1 MSKPTITLN
10 CDMGESYGHWKMG
23 NDTEVMPLIDMANIA
38 CGFHASDP
46 KTMANTIKLA
56 IQYDVKIGAHP
67 SYPDILGFGRRTIPM
82 DSDELTY
89 SLIYQVGALKAMCE
103 SFNSELSYIKPHGAL
118 YNDMVKDLSIFE
130 SVVDAASCFG
140 VPLMMLAHPNTE
152 PFLDIADRY
161 EVPLL
166 FEAFADRAYQDDGT
180 LAPRNHQGAV
190 HTEADVVINQ
200 VEQLVQHGRVE
211 TIDGQIISIDAD
223 TVCVHGDN
231 PQALAILQ
239 ELRDLI
245 GD

>member
-10 CDMGESYGHWKMG
+10 CDMGESYGHWTMG

-140 VPLMMLAHPNTE
+140 VPLMMLAHTNTE

-166 FEAFADRAYQDDGT
+166 FEAFADRAYQGDGT
-180 LAPRNHQGAV
+180 LAPRNHKGAV